1 MFGKFSFNQKEEEIV
16 RKFFVSKEEEYKV
29 LEWLKKHRKKC
40 SEKMVTYCFT
50 PTHIGVSTIVKC
62 DCGKEINITDYS
74 KW

>member
-1 MFGKFSFNQKEEEIV
+1 
-16 RKFFVSKEEEYKV
+16 
-29 LEWLKKHRKKC
+29 
-40 SEKMVTYCFT
+40 MVTYCFT